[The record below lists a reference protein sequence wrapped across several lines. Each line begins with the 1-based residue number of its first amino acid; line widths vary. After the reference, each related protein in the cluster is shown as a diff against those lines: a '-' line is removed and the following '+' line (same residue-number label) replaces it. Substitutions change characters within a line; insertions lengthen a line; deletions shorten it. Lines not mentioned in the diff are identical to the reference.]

1 MLTVSV
7 SPNFASKWLVSR
19 IGKFSEL
26 FPDID
31 LRISSSLQHVDFAR
45 EDVDVAVRHGEEGKW
60 PDLQVVGLTGETL
73 FPMCSPMLM
82 EGEFPL
88 SKRENLARHTLL
100 HLDNREDWVK
110 WLNAADVHD
119 VDLSKGVV
127 LNQASLALDAAV
139 SGRGVV
145 LGRSALA
152 ASDLLGGR
160 LVRPF
165 GPSLPVD
172 YGYFIVCPK
181 PTAERPKIKAFKE
194 WLISEAMADGAGM
207 KALGIPAPLEPS
219 TAFRNVDANL

>member
-100 HLDNREDWVK
+100 HLDNRE
-110 WLNAADVHD
+110 LTSGSAPQAAQVGICKTI
-119 VDLSKGVV
+119 SW
-127 LNQASLALDAAV
+127 
-139 SGRGVV
+139 
-145 LGRSALA
+145 
-152 ASDLLGGR
+152 
-160 LVRPF
+160 
-165 GPSLPVD
+165 
-172 YGYFIVCPK
+172 
-181 PTAERPKIKAFKE
+181 AFKIE
-194 WLISEAMADGAGM
+194 FVFI
-207 KALGIPAPLEPS
+207 
-219 TAFRNVDANL
+219 